1 MKKDLFKPCMALMLS
16 LLMLSCSVET
26 LPTDEGE
33 GEINEI
39 SDEVLSDDTV
49 TDYIPE
55 DIEIAEK
62 YERGDTP
69 RVYIETCPPC
79 ENYSLSATVTAS
91 SEDGENS
98 AANAI
103 DGDKETSWVSSLDE
117 KQTVTLDLGEVKYF
131 SYLWIEWGNGSPK
144 EYDVLL
150 SYDGEHYT
158 TLDSVTDGSKFK
170 LYTNELED
178 EVTARYVKLETYKT
192 CDEKAPYNLKEFS
205 VYSNKQSDG
214 VTLDRYEYARVNIAV
229 VDKIDGE
236 YDTVEAEVNLRIRGN
251 STANTAKNPYN
262 IKFDKKTKLLGMDGT
277 KKWVLLANLFD
288 KTLIRNKL
296 AMDFTAEVGITPALN
311 SCFVEVYLDGE
322 YKGNYTLCN
331 PVSDGIV
338 GIDEDDGELLL
349 ERNGYYNLD
358 LAGVNYNYT
367 PVTGIRFV
375 PVAPEKGE
383 ETEEQ
388 KELIRNVLAE
398 AENAVIS
405 GDRERIEGILNLESF
420 VNMYICEELMKDVD
434 INYGSTYFYYKND
447 RLYSGPMWDMDLSM
461 GNVSVAEGYL
471 EDKYAAYTNMV
482 INGVKFGDGEVD
494 DSTSGV
500 WAQVDFYEPLM
511 KCDWFVSLVRERYI
525 ELIPLIENLY
535 ADGGKIDEY
544 IEEYGESFLR
554 NYSEG
559 RYSMRGKYMSCEYD
573 TPYPTYEENVE
584 MLREWLRKRDAWFR
598 DYLEINE

>member
-1 MKKDLFKPCMALMLS
+1 MKKDLFKPILALALS
-16 LLMLSCSVET
+16 CLMLSCTAETDVKEETESESENVTEVENT
-26 LPTDEGE
+26 PDDCAAAEF
-33 GEINEI
+33 
-39 SDEVLSDDTV
+39 EV
-49 TDYIPE
+49 I
-55 DIEIAEK
+55 EK

-69 RVYIETCPPC
+69 RIYIETYPPC
-79 ENYSLSATVTAS
+79 ENYSLSASVTAS
-91 SEDGENS
+91 SEEDGNPVV
-98 AANAI
+98 NAI
-103 DGDKETSWVSSLDE
+103 DGDNETSWVSSSDE
-117 KQTVTLDLGEVKYF
+117 KQTITLDLGEIKYF

-144 EYDVLL
+144 EYDILL
-150 SYDGEHYT
+150 SYDGVSYT
-158 TLDSVTDGSKFK
+158 TLDSVTNGSKFK
-170 LYTNELED
+170 LYTNELE
-178 EVTARYVKLETYKT
+178 EVTARYVKLETYTT
-192 CDEKAPYNLKEFS
+192 CDEKSPYNLKEFS

-251 STANTAKNPYN
+251 STANTVKNPYN

-434 INYGSTYFYYKND
+434 INYGSTYFYYKNE

-482 INGVKFGDGEVD
+482 INGVKFGDGVLN

-511 KCDWFVSLVRERYI
+511 KCDWFVSLVRERYV

-535 ADGGKIDEY
+535 VEGGKIDEY
-544 IEEYGESFLR
+544 ISEYGESFLR

-559 RYSMRGKYMSCEYD
+559 GYSMKWKYMSCEYD

-598 DYLEINE
+598 EYLGINE